1 MNEGIKIVGAGL
13 VGSLLATMLAKKG
26 FKVSVFEKRSDPRE
40 TSHLEGRSINLAL
53 SHRGIK
59 ALEHADVF
67 KRIEKELIPMH
78 GRKMHDKEGALTE
91 QAYGKEG
98 QFINSVSRSKLNL
111 TLIEEAEKSGVSFH
125 FEHECKAIDFEKSAI
140 TFTQGNGQ
148 MTVSGSPIFATDG
161 AFSAVRTQFT
171 ELSEFKEEQV
181 FIDHGYKE
189 LKMPPRD
196 GDFAMPPNFLH
207 IWPRGNF
214 MLIAL
219 PNQDKTFTC
228 TLFLPFKG
236 STSFEQ
242 LNKESAVRDFFGEH
256 FSDILPLIPD
266 LEQQFLSNPTS
277 SLVTLKCYPW
287 LNNNTLL
294 LGDASHAI
302 VPFYGQGMN
311 AGFEDCR
318 LLMEMAERRNYDWG
332 VILTEFQEVRK
343 KDADAI
349 ADLALKNFVEMRDWV
364 GDDKF
369 LFRKKIESQ
378 LSAKYPDQW
387 MPQYSMVTF
396 SDTPYSEAK
405 RIADVQDKV
414 LVEFLHHR
422 KIEEICDKD
431 LGELIGKFNQYL
443 LV

>member
-1 MNEGIKIVGAGL
+1 MKESIRIVGAGL

-26 FKVSVFEKRSDPRE
+26 FQVSVYEKRSDPRS

-53 SHRGIK
+53 SHRGIR
-59 ALEHADVF
+59 ALKYADIF
-67 KRIEKELIPMH
+67 DQIEKELIPMH

-111 TLIEEAEKSGVSFH
+111 TLINEAEKSGVSFY
-125 FEHECKAIDFEKSAI
+125 FDHECRGIDFEKSAI
-140 TFTQGNGQ
+140 TFAHDSSQFQVT
-148 MTVSGSPIFATDG
+148 GSPIFATDG
-161 AFSAVRTQFT
+161 AFSVIR
-171 ELSEFKEEQV
+171 SSFKSLPNFVEDQV

-189 LKMPPRD
+189 LKMPPVD

-236 STSFEQ
+236 GKSFEV
-242 LNKESAVRDFFGEH
+242 LTNETAVTEFFEEYFRDVI
-256 FSDILPLIPD
+256 SLIPD
-266 LEQQFLSNPTS
+266 LAEQFVINPTP
-277 SLVTLKCYPW
+277 SLVTLKCHPW
-287 LNNNTLL
+287 LSHQTLL

-318 LLMEMAERRNYDWG
+318 LLMEMAEKLKFDWSQ
-332 VILTEFQEVRK
+332 ILTEFQQTRK
-343 KDADAI
+343 KDTDAI

-364 GDDKF
+364 GDYAF
-369 LFRKKIESQ
+369 LFRKKIEAK
-378 LSAKYPDQW
+378 LSAMYPDEW

-396 SDTPYSEAK
+396 SDLPYSEAK
-405 RIADVQDKV
+405 RIADLQDKV
-414 LVEFLHHR
+414 LVEFLR
-422 KIEEICDKD
+422 SKKIEEIYDKD
-431 LGELIGKFNQYL
+431 LGELMIKLNQL
-443 LV
+443 LMV

>member
-1 MNEGIKIVGAGL
+1 MKESIRIVGAGL

-26 FKVSVFEKRSDPRE
+26 FQVTVYEKRSDPRS

-53 SHRGIK
+53 SHRGIR
-59 ALEHADVF
+59 ALKYAEVF
-67 KRIEKELIPMH
+67 DQIEKELIPMH
-78 GRKMHDKEGALTE
+78 GRKMHDKTGLLTE

-111 TLIEEAEKSGVSFH
+111 TLIDEAEKSGVSFH
-125 FEHECKAIDFEKSAI
+125 FDHECQGIDFEESVI
-140 TFTQGNGQ
+140 TFAHDNNQFK
-148 MTVSGSPIFATDG
+148 VSGSPIFATDG
-161 AFSAVRTQFT
+161 AFSVIRSSFGAVPNFV
-171 ELSEFKEEQV
+171 EDQV

-189 LKMPPRD
+189 LKMPPVD

-228 TLFLPFKG
+228 TLFLPFTG
-236 STSFEQ
+236 SMSFEG
-242 LNKESAVRDFFGEH
+242 LNNESAVREFFESQ
-256 FSDILPLIPD
+256 FPDVISLIPD
-266 LEQQFLSNPTS
+266 LAEQFATNPTS
-277 SLVTLKCYPW
+277 SLVTLKCHPW
-287 LNNNTLL
+287 LSHQTLL

-318 LLMEMAERRNYDWG
+318 LLMEMAEVRSYEWNL
-332 VILTEFQEVRK
+332 ILTEFQRTRK
-343 KDADAI
+343 EDTDAI

-364 GDDKF
+364 GDDTF
-369 LFRKKIESQ
+369 LFRKKIEAE
-378 LSAKYPDQW
+378 LSARYPDQW

-396 SDTPYSEAK
+396 SDIPYSEAK
-405 RIADVQDKV
+405 RIADLQDKV
-414 LVEFLHHR
+414 LVEFLR
-422 KIEEICDKD
+422 SKKIEEIYDKD
-431 LGELIGKFNQYL
+431 LGELMIKLNQL
-443 LV
+443 LVV